1 MNRNLNT
8 SLRSVQVVRR
18 HKGSIGVTGA
28 GNHKLQTINYK
39 QFLYLRQNFSS
50 MNLHEFQAKE
60 LLKKYNVPVQEGIAC
75 GTVHEAEEAYRQIKT
90 QFGSPFAV
98 VKAQIHAGGRGK
110 GKIKENGT
118 NGVKVGKGLDEVVD
132 YAQKILGGTLVTLQT
147 GPAGKVVHKI
157 LVAQDM
163 YYDGPTERKEFY
175 LSILLDRSKGQNV
188 FMYSTEGG
196 MNIEEVAH
204 NTPEKIFK
212 EWVHPA
218 GGLQPYQARKIAF
231 NLGLSGESFKNC
243 VKFVINLYNAY
254 VGLDCSMLEINPLFK
269 AADDKIVA
277 VDCKM
282 NLDDNALMRHPD
294 LSALRDVSE
303 EDPTEVEAGKYNL
316 NFVKL
321 DGNVGCMVNG
331 AGLAMATMDMI
342 KLSGGEPANFL
353 DVGGTANAQTVEAG
367 FKIILKDPAVKAILI
382 NIFGGIVRCDRVA
395 QGVIDAYK
403 NMGNIKVPI
412 IVRLQ
417 GTNAEEAKKLIDE
430 SGLKVQSAILLS
442 EAADLVKKAVA

>member
-1 MNRNLNT
+1 
-8 SLRSVQVVRR
+8 
-18 HKGSIGVTGA
+18 
-28 GNHKLQTINYK
+28 
-39 QFLYLRQNFSS
+39 
-50 MNLHEFQAKE
+50 MNLHEYQAKE
-60 LLKKYNVPVQEGIAC
+60 LLKKYNVPVQEGFAC
-75 GTVHEAEEAYRQIKT
+75 GTVHEAEEAYRQVKT
-90 QFGSPFAV
+90 LYGSNFAV

-110 GKIKENGT
+110 GTVKETGI
-118 NGVKVGKGLDEVVD
+118 NGVKVGKNLNDVID
-132 YAQKILGGTLVTLQT
+132 IAKKLLGGTLVTIQT

-163 YYDGPTERKEFY
+163 YYDGPSERKEFY

-188 FMYSTEGG
+188 IMYSTEGG
-196 MNIEEVAH
+196 MNIEDVAH
-204 NTPEKIFK
+204 HTPEKIFK
-212 EWVHPA
+212 EWVHPY
-218 GGLQPYQARKIAF
+218 GGLQGFQARKIAF
-231 NLGLSGESFKNC
+231 NLGLSGEAFKNC
-243 VKFVINLYNAY
+243 TKFVTNLYNAY

-269 AADDKIVA
+269 AADNKIIA

-282 NLDDNALMRHPD
+282 NLDDNALVRHAD
-294 LSALRDVSE
+294 LTSLRDVTE

-403 NMGNIKVPI
+403 NLGNIKIPI

-417 GTNAEEAKKLIDE
+417 GTNAVEAKKLIDE